1 MKAFSFEGSG
11 LEYFK
16 IWIVNIL
23 LTIVTLGLYYPW
35 AKVRNKRY
43 IYGNSTLENR
53 NFDYHATG
61 KQLFVGY
68 LISMALLITYI
79 VIQQISPIGGAIVFL
94 LFFLA
99 LPWIVWRSLKFNM
112 RMTSFS
118 NVRFGFDGNLGG
130 AYFNYMLLPILFFLA
145 LYSGPL
151 FIGIL
156 TAVLG
161 LNLGASAIIL
171 GTIAFIV
178 GIVLAVYMFSYLKK
192 RNISY
197 VLDSSRYGQG
207 QFSTNL
213 ETSALVKIFLKTVG
227 LFILSLIGYM
237 LLVGIIAAVTG
248 VSSDLLAISG
258 SLEDPEAI
266 GEIFNSG
273 GIIGLIAMVY
283 AGFIIISILV
293 FSYSFSRQ
301 RAYILANTLL
311 DGKIKLASTL
321 KAMPLAWVSIS
332 NFLAIIFSLGLAIP
346 WATVRLTRF
355 VLQHT
360 EIDTSVGFDDY
371 VTKQEE
377 EQSSLGEQL
386 GDAFDVDVG
395 LGI

>member
-99 LPWIVWRSLKFNM
+99 LPWIVWRSLKFSM

-161 LNLGASAIIL
+161 LNFGASAVIL
-171 GTIAFIV
+171 GTIAFIA
-178 GIVLAVYMFSYLKK
+178 GIALAVYMFSYLKK

-237 LLVGIIAAVTG
+237 VLVGIIATVTG

-273 GIIGLIAMVY
+273 GIIGLVAMVY

-311 DGKIKLASTL
+311 DDKIKLASTL
-321 KAMPLAWVSIS
+321 KAMPLAWISIS

-360 EIDTSVGFDDY
+360 EIDTSVGLNDY
-371 VTKQEE
+371 ITKQEE